1 MGSRSSHP
9 KSVLFLIR
17 VVVFAAV
24 SYMVLRLSLIVQA
37 QIVPAVSPGVA
48 IGLIAVFALCE
59 AAVFVLVFRE

>member
-1 MGSRSSHP
+1 
-9 KSVLFLIR
+9 
-17 VVVFAAV
+17 
-24 SYMVLRLSLIVQA
+24 MVLRLSLIVQA